1 MQIYTFVLDFQKK
14 AMRTKFHTVILT
26 AFLLGCV
33 FSAAGQTSKKTTRE
47 EYIKKYKSISIRQMK
62 MSGIPASIIM
72 AQACLESNN
81 GNSTLAVKANNHFGI
96 KCHTTWD
103 GDVIYHDDDKANE
116 CFRKYDTP
124 DGSFFDHS
132 DFLRYRDRYASLFSL
147 SISDYKGWAHG
158 LKKAGYATNPMY
170 AELLIKI
177 IEDNKLYELDIA
189 PVDVPGP
196 AQIEQAQNT
205 IEVDTYIFE
214 VQRKQLRRNKVKYV
228 LARENET
235 YKDIATELGMKPKKL
250 EQYNDTK
257 DHLLEYGEIVYIG
270 KKKRSTVRKLPIH
283 IAESNETM
291 HSISQ
296 RYAVRLDKLYEY
308 NGMKKGQEPKA
319 GDEIFLRKNKR
330 RQ

>member
-1 MQIYTFVLDFQKK
+1 MCK
-14 AMRTKFHTVILT
+14 KFHIVIFT

-33 FSAAGQTSKKTTRE
+33 LPAAGQAARKVTRE
-47 EYIKKYKSISIRQMK
+47 EYIAKHKASCIRQAR
-62 MSGIPASIIM
+62 MSGVPASIIM
-72 AQACLESNN
+72 AQACLESDN
-81 GNSTLAVKANNHFGI
+81 GNSTLALKANNHFGI

-103 GDVIYHDDDKANE
+103 GDVIYHDDDRSQE

-132 DFLRYRDRYASLFSL
+132 DFLRSRDRYAALFGL
-147 SISDYKGWAHG
+147 SKTDYKGWAHG

-177 IEDNKLYELDIA
+177 IEENKLYELDIEPISVA
-189 PVDVPGP
+189 TTAD
-196 AQIEQAQNT
+196 IEQAQNT

-214 VQRKQLRRNKVKYV
+214 VKRKEYRRNNVKYV
-228 LARENET
+228 RARENET
-235 YKDIATELGMKPKKL
+235 YKDIAMELGMKPKKL
-250 EQYNDTK
+250 EQYNETR
-257 DHLLEYGEIVYIG
+257 DHLLEYGEVVYIG
-270 KKKRSTVRKLPIH
+270 KKKRSTVKKLPVH
-283 IAESNETM
+283 IAEINETM

-330 RQ
+330 RR

>member
-1 MQIYTFVLDFQKK
+1 
-14 AMRTKFHTVILT
+14 
-26 AFLLGCV
+26 
-33 FSAAGQTSKKTTRE
+33 
-47 EYIKKYKSISIRQMK
+47 MK

-72 AQACLESNN
+72 AQACLESDN
-81 GNSTLAVKANNHFGI
+81 GNSMLAVKANNHFGI

-103 GDVIYHDDDKANE
+103 GEVIYHDDDRAKE

-124 DGSFFDHS
+124 EGSFFDHS
-132 DFLRYRDRYASLFSL
+132 DFLRYRDRYAGLFSL
-147 SISDYKGWAHG
+147 SATDYKGWAHG
-158 LKKAGYATNPMY
+158 LKKAGYATNPVY

-177 IEDNKLYELDIA
+177 IEENKLYELDKE
-189 PVDVPGP
+189 PVNVTSP

-205 IEVDTYIFE
+205 VEVDTYIFE
-214 VQRKQLRRNKVKYV
+214 VHRKQLRRNKVKYV

-257 DHLLEYGEIVYIG
+257 DHLLDYGEVVYIE
-270 KKKRSTVRKLPIH
+270 KKKRSTVKSLPIH
-283 IAESNETM
+283 ITESNETM

-319 GDEIFLRKNKR
+319 GDEIFLQKNKR
-330 RQ
+330 RR

>member
-1 MQIYTFVLDFQKK
+1 MKFYTIIF
-14 AMRTKFHTVILT
+14 TV
-26 AFLLGCV
+26 FLLGCV
-33 FSAAGQTSKKTTRE
+33 LSTTGQTPEKTTRE
-47 EYIKKYKSISIRQMK
+47 EYISKYKALSIRQMK

-103 GDVIYHDDDKANE
+103 GEVIYHDDDKAQE

-132 DFLRYRDRYASLFSL
+132 DFLRYRDRYAALFNL
-147 SISDYKGWAHG
+147 PVTDYKSWAHG

-177 IEDNKLYELDIA
+177 IEENKLYELDTE
-189 PVDVPGP
+189 PVNVLVPS
-196 AQIEQAQNT
+196 QIEQAQNT

-214 VQRKQLRRNKVKYV
+214 VLRKQLRRNNVKYV

-235 YKDIATELGMKPKKL
+235 YKDIAAELGLKPKKL
-250 EQYNDTK
+250 EQYNDTR
-257 DHLLEYGEIVYIG
+257 DHLLDYGEVVYIE
-270 KKKRSTVRKLPIH
+270 KKKRSTVKKLPIH
-283 IAESNETM
+283 ITESNETM
-291 HSISQ
+291 HGISQ

-319 GDEIFLRKNKR
+319 GDEIFLQKNKR
-330 RQ
+330 RR

>member
-1 MQIYTFVLDFQKK
+1 MQIYTFALDFQKKK
-14 AMRTKFHTVILT
+14 AMRTKFNGVIITV
-26 AFLLGCV
+26 FLLGCI
-33 FSAAGQTSKKTTRE
+33 FSAAGQPPKKMTRE
-47 EYIKKYKSISIRQMK
+47 DYISKYKSLSIRQMK

-72 AQACLESNN
+72 AQACLESDN
-81 GNSTLAVKANNHFGI
+81 GNSTLAVEANNHFGI

-103 GDVIYHDDDKANE
+103 GDVIYHDDDRANE

-132 DFLRYRDRYASLFSL
+132 DFLRSRDRYIALFSL
-147 SISDYKGWAHG
+147 SATDYKGWAHG

-177 IEDNKLYELDIA
+177 IEENKLYELDTE
-189 PVDVPGP
+189 PVN
-196 AQIEQAQNT
+196 AATTQIEQAQNT

-214 VQRKQLRRNKVKYV
+214 VRRKEHRRNNVKYV

-235 YKDIATELGMKPKKL
+235 YKDIAMELGMKPKKL
-250 EQYNDTK
+250 EQYNETR
-257 DHLLEYGEIVYIG
+257 DHLLTYGETVYIE
-270 KKKRSTVRKLPIH
+270 KKKRSTARNLPVH

-291 HSISQ
+291 YSISQ

-308 NGMKKGQEPKA
+308 NGMKKGQEPRT
-319 GDEIFLRKNKR
+319 GEEIFLRKNKR
-330 RQ
+330 RR